1 MKPPSGF
8 ESAVPGLVIGK
19 QLIHDLFIITK

>member
-8 ESAVPGLVIGK
+8 ELAVPGLVIGK
-19 QLIHDLFIITK
+19 QLIHGSFIITK